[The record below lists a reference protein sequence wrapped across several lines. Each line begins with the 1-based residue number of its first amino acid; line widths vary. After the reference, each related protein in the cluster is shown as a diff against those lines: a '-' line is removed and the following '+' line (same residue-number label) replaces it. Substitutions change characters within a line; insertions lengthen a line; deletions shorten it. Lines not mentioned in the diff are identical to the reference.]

1 MKIPKYTRNIEIS
14 YFSSFHGYG
23 LKQTTLYE
31 FLSGVVGGYKRQ
43 QIEEIRSFCLDDPK
57 RDELKDKLD
66 GCTLSGTFS
75 KKSNAGLIDHSGCIQ
90 VDIDLKDNPG
100 RSYEDLLSIVKENR
114 HVFCAFKSPSG
125 GVKAIAKIDASAE
138 THKDSWLKLAA
149 QLGHDGVVLD
159 SNTKDISR
167 FCFYSYDPDL
177 WIASEEDYK
186 AIIEPTSFD
195 APSQSYMES
204 GVVGSPK
211 SLKAQKPKSLKKPLI
226 SLPPSHETLADRE
239 ARQARYQEEETQ
251 ALEDLK
257 KDKLRFTQYHSLV
270 AKYAHKATNTTSN
283 RNSLTLEIVSF
294 LFENVGET
302 SVEPLAMAFYD
313 LNKSHFSGNTSRDE
327 HRAEV
332 SKQIKCVSERWHAS
346 LNEIELEYFSALDC
360 PYQQNLFRICR
371 RLASVETEEFPAGVF
386 HLSEKKAAER
396 LGTAQRTGGAKL
408 GDLRKVG
415 IISIKKKGTNGKI
428 RSKRLATTYNW
439 LLDQTS

>member
-1 MKIPKYTRNIEIS
+1 MKIPNYTRNIEIS
-14 YFSSFHGYG
+14 YFSSFHGRG
-23 LKQTTLYE
+23 LKQTTLHE
-31 FLSGVVGGYKRQ
+31 FLTGIVEGRRRQ
-43 QIEEIRSFCLDDPK
+43 QIEDIRGVPLGDPL
-57 RDELKDKLD
+57 RDKLKAKLD

-75 KKSNAGLIDHSGCIQ
+75 KKSDAGLIDHSGCIQ
-90 VDIDLKDNPG
+90 VDIDLKDNPDL
-100 RSYEDLLSIVKENR
+100 SQEDLLNIARANE

-125 GVKAIAKIDASAE
+125 GVKAIAKVVASAE
-138 THKDSWLKLAA
+138 THKASWLMLEE
-149 QLGHDGVVLD
+149 QLGRHGVVLD

-177 WIASEEDYK
+177 WIASEDEYK
-186 AIIEPTSFD
+186 TISVPALID
-195 APSQSYMES
+195 DHSQGFMES

-226 SLPPSHETLADRE
+226 SLPLSHETLAERE
-239 ARQARYQEEETQ
+239 AREARCKQEEIQ

-270 AKYAHKATNTTSN
+270 AGYTHKATNTTSN

-302 SVEPLAMAFYD
+302 SIEPLAVAFYD
-313 LNKSHFSGNTSRDE
+313 LNKSHFSGSTSRDE

-332 SKQIKCVSERWHAS
+332 IKQIKCVSERWHTS
-346 LNEIELEYFSALDC
+346 LNEIELECFSSLDC

-371 RLASVETEEFPAGVF
+371 RLASVETEDFPAGIF

-408 GDLRKVG
+408 GDLRKLG

-428 RSKRLATTYNW
+428 RAKRLATTFNW
-439 LLDQTS
+439 LVDHTP